1 VDPVTTRRVQRA
13 LAAAYVLAVV
23 TSTLVW
29 LIQGAYSQ
37 ALWVTVALTLPWS
50 PYGYLLLYIVGLLL
64 VGSSAALQA
73 LVWPL
78 MLLLFPG
85 MAVGNVLI
93 ARAVRRACRRR
104 QVRREAAQTR

>member
-1 VDPVTTRRVQRA
+1 VSTTRVQRA
-13 LAAAYVLAVV
+13 LEVAYILAVV

-29 LIQGAYSQ
+29 LIQGAYSH
-37 ALWVTVALTLPWS
+37 ALWVTVALTLPWG
-50 PYGYLLLYIVGLLL
+50 PFGYLLLYIVGLLL
-64 VGSSAALQA
+64 VGSSTAVQA

-93 ARAVRRACRRR
+93 ARLVWRARRQR
-104 QVRREAAQTR
+104 QVRREAARAR

>member
-1 VDPVTTRRVQRA
+1 MSTTRVQRA
-13 LAAAYVLAVV
+13 LAVAYVLAVA

-50 PYGYLLLYIVGLLL
+50 PFGYLLLYIVGMLL
-64 VGSSAALQA
+64 VGSSAAVQA
-73 LVWPL
+73 VVWPL
-78 MLLLFPG
+78 MLLLFPS

-93 ARAVRRACRRR
+93 ARLVWRAGRRR
-104 QVRREAAQTR
+104 HVRREAKRAR